1 MIRKKFNYAFI
12 TGAAGLLGPV
22 FAEALAEKNINL
34 ILIDINKKRLDKIYA
49 NLKKKFDNIKI
60 LKEVIDITNEKKV
73 KSLFKKFKNLKI
85 TVKYLI
91 NNAENNPKML
101 SLSSNKS
108 AGIDNYTAKKLRK
121 DIDVGITGT
130 FICSKYFSKSLDREN
145 NGIIINISSDL
156 GINAPDQRV
165 YHKSR
170 KMDKVRQFKP
180 ISYSISK
187 HAIIGITKYFAT
199 LFANKNIRCNTLS
212 LGPVLNNQPKF
223 LIKNQSDKIP
233 LNRWANKY
241 EYKKAIQFLLDEN
254 NSYMTGQNLIID
266 GGKTIW

>member
-1 MIRKKFNYAFI
+1 MTLKNFNYAFI
-12 TGAAGLLGPV
+12 TGAAGLLGPIH
-22 FAEALAEKNINL
+22 AEALAEKNVNL
-34 ILIDINKKRLDKIYA
+34 ILVDINKKKLDKIQA
-49 NLKKKFDNIKI
+49 NLKKKFRNIKI
-60 LKEVIDITNEKKV
+60 LKEVVDITNEKKIE
-73 KSLFKKFKNLKI
+73 SLFKKLKNLKI
-85 TVKYLI
+85 KVKYLI

-101 SLSSNKS
+101 SLSSNKLS
-108 AGIDNYTAKKLRK
+108 NIQNYTAKKLREE
-121 DIDVGITGT
+121 IDVGIIGT
-130 FICSKYFSKSLDREN
+130 FICSKYFSKFLDKKN

-170 KMDKVRQFKP
+170 NINLVKQFKP

-187 HAIIGITKYFAT
+187 HAIIGITKYLAT
-199 LFANKNIRCNTLS
+199 LFASKNIRCNTLS

-223 LIKNQSDKIP
+223 LIRNQSNKIP

-241 EYKKAIQFLLDEN
+241 EYKKAIQFLSDEN